1 MWAAA
6 NAGAGLV
13 EDVWQGVKQPMESVT
28 AAAQGRLR
36 SSSRWVVY
44 ERRAALC
51 LTSAHEPSTTHA
63 TRQRETA

>member
-13 EDVWQGVKQPMESVT
+13 GDVWQGVKQPIEGIT
-28 AAAQGRLR
+28 TAAQGPLR

-51 LTSAHEPSTTHA
+51 LTSAHGLSTTHA